1 MRQVAK
7 ENQGLETTFMDL
19 ENAGDDEILGAIR
32 ENTKVTFFLVLVL
45 YMFYLF
51 LFS

>member
-32 ENTKVTFFLVLVL
+32 ENTKVTFFFFSVL
-45 YMFYLF
+45 YVYLF